1 MEATGPVGHDEVGG
15 LVRGRG
21 RAGVWAGARVRVR
34 VGVRVEVGVRGRG
47 RHRVR
52 GATSTRVEVGVRGRG
67 RHRVRGATGTSPGG
81 SRPRGGEMAKG
92 KAALSGWSASPSSA
106 DTRGAA
112 SACPRQGAHV

>member
-1 MEATGPVGHDEVGG
+1 MSVLRHEQRGKAIEVEATGPVGHDEVGG

-21 RAGVWAGARVRVR
+21 RAGVWAGARVRVG
-34 VGVRVEVGVRGRG
+34 VGVG
-47 RHRVR
+47 
-52 GATSTRVEVGVRGRG
+52 VGVRGRG